1 MPPDLNFC
9 YEFGGFV
16 LIPKDRLLLH
26 LNQSISLSGKDFD
39 ILLYLIERPSTL
51 IQTKD
56 LAEAIWGLG
65 SQRHERNISNHI
77 AKIRKAIGCDP
88 RNPKFIKTIHGK
100 EGYRFI
106 APVEPKEFD
115 EETNAAIQTANALEN
130 SSGRIFEI
138 SSHLLT
144 PVYLGSDA
152 YKSIHGPVK
161 ENQWIKYKEFLID
174 KGRLCVLPSGFGV
187 WHISQTNRFSHIQE
201 LAEWRKK
208 QYDDILHGR
217 HVINVCMRELL
228 SSSKTEA
235 GIGKSLGV
243 PGYVLSVVILDKTNI
258 KREETIRNI
267 LELLSSPT
275 SLESK
280 QGSKDETEKLNRLEQ
295 TLLERGLMSPG
306 IEEFGLSGVDIGFA
320 SWDGVSYFQL
330 KNEHGLQES
339 LVEFEIAV
347 QSLWWMCKYLADLYL
362 SNDSQQM
369 RIVRKYIP
377 ELKQHFT
384 RIKNISATESPSR
397 RTMAEAILNTSR
409 LKQIVEAAIGL
420 CEQKGQ

>member
-1 MPPDLNFC
+1 
-9 YEFGGFV
+9 
-16 LIPKDRLLLH
+16 
-26 LNQSISLSGKDFD
+26 
-39 ILLYLIERPSTL
+39 
-51 IQTKD
+51 
-56 LAEAIWGLG
+56 
-65 SQRHERNISNHI
+65 
-77 AKIRKAIGCDP
+77 
-88 RNPKFIKTIHGK
+88 
-100 EGYRFI
+100 
-106 APVEPKEFD
+106 
-115 EETNAAIQTANALEN
+115 
-130 SSGRIFEI
+130 
-138 SSHLLT
+138 
-144 PVYLGSDA
+144 
-152 YKSIHGPVK
+152 
-161 ENQWIKYKEFLID
+161 
-174 KGRLCVLPSGFGV
+174 
-187 WHISQTNRFSHIQE
+187 
-201 LAEWRKK
+201 
-208 QYDDILHGR
+208 
-217 HVINVCMRELL
+217 
-228 SSSKTEA
+228 
-235 GIGKSLGV
+235 
-243 PGYVLSVVILDKTNI
+243 
-258 KREETIRNI
+258 

-280 QGSKDETEKLNRLEQ
+280 QGSKDETERLNRLEQ

-384 RIKNISATESPSR
+384 RIKNIAATESPSR

-409 LKQIVEAAIGL
+409 LKQIVEEAIGL